1 MRIFSKKTLQFDDP
15 NKQEP
20 PVVVRAQDF
29 ATVPEWVLKSSMYQL
44 ASADGTV
51 SIVETRADVAAIE
64 NAETEK
70 LKKELQAAK
79 EELERLKEKEAKS
92 AKSAKSASKGT
103 AANHEKD
110 EKQEDGR

>member
-29 ATVPEWVLKSSMYQL
+29 ATVPDWVVKSSMYQL

-64 NAETEK
+64 NPETEK

-79 EELERLKEKEAKS
+79 EELKRLKEKDAKT
-92 AKSAKSASKGT
+92 ASKGT
-103 AANHEKD
+103 TASHEKD

>member
-29 ATVPEWVLKSSMYQL
+29 ATVPEWVVNSSMYQL

-64 NAETEK
+64 NPETEK

-79 EELERLKEKEAKS
+79 EELERLKEKEAK
-92 AKSAKSASKGT
+92 ATKTASKGT
-103 AANHEKD
+103 AANNEKD

>member
-20 PVVVRAQDF
+20 SVVVRAQDF

-64 NAETEK
+64 NPETEK

-92 AKSAKSASKGT
+92 AKTASKGT
-103 AANHEKD
+103 AANNEKD